1 MFRVYPDVLM
11 RTFSNTL
18 IPIQLR
24 ITKKNASAYLVSCR
38 LLFGSFLPGASMV
51 ATKTMEPA
59 DYKRINWIIVSTS
72 YLLSLN
78 GFVRLGL
85 SPVGMQ

>member
-1 MFRVYPDVLM
+1 
-11 RTFSNTL
+11 
-18 IPIQLR
+18 
-24 ITKKNASAYLVSCR
+24 
-38 LLFGSFLPGASMV
+38 MV